1 MDQEEEKGEL
11 LIILG
16 LVAMMLSPL
25 WLIFPFTYFVL
36 GWK

>member
-1 MDQEEEKGEL
+1 MDEKEKDEL
-11 LIILG
+11 ALI
-16 LVAMMLSPL
+16 LVMVAVMLSPL

>member
-1 MDQEEEKGEL
+1 MDEHEKDEL
-11 LIILG
+11 ALI
-16 LVAMMLSPL
+16 LVMVAVMLSPL

>member
-1 MDQEEEKGEL
+1 MDEREKDKL
-11 LIILG
+11 KLILAM
-16 LVAMMLSPL
+16 VAVMLSPL